1 MVGRPMTTPN
11 AVAEAKNGFD
21 RLPRRSRYF
30 RPVMT
35 LTAMGA
41 WTYALAI
48 PIIFDRFGPQPEQVA
63 AFAPWIAVPVQI
75 LAMLSVGWLLFDR
88 ARAPQ
93 AMRAFWWLILAFTT
107 LNLLANYVW
116 NLPRDRHGREQFDYA
131 DALYLIDYGLLTAA
145 FAYRFVRAG
154 GTFKDLRVWL
164 DGATMVTVQF
174 VALWWF
180 FLAPGLPH
188 QLGNDIT
195 WGATISYSL
204 ALGAMMSMGA
214 LLYIQMPEGPGR
226 TGVLLII
233 GAALAEAAWEMI
245 WLGSWL
251 VDFEFIGP
259 FYNFGDV
266 LCCACIATAV
276 PFAQLQPPRA
286 AAAAG
291 SEPRG
296 DGFLPALAVLVAI
309 AMVAGT
315 LATTKRFETWL
326 LVVLAVLGALL
337 LITRQHRARRD
348 LRALNQQLA
357 AREADA
363 RLTELVRR
371 SNDLIVVVD
380 PGGLVSFASPAAE
393 SILGMPRQQV
403 KGLPA
408 AGLFGSSHESSVSG
422 FLAAVSNGGDSPDVM
437 EIHFERP
444 QDQTRVFKL
453 AAANQLANPL
463 INGIVLTAHDVT
475 AQRELEREVL
485 DAATRERVR
494 WSGAVHDGLGQ
505 DLTGIALLLH
515 AAAKA
520 PDPDPRK
527 QRRQLD
533 ELVERVN
540 QTIVA
545 ARSLA
550 RGLSPLH
557 VAQGSLGGALRR
569 LSQASGTPMPV
580 HVHIDP
586 DFQDDLIDGFSAD
599 HLYRIAH
606 EAIDNASRYSG
617 GTRIDVHLGATRSH
631 LNLDILDDGK
641 GIVPGG
647 KSSGDGWGLRL
658 MEYRARILGG
668 ALRVTSSEDP
678 GTRVEVA
685 IPLPIPRPAGA
696 AG

>member
-1 MVGRPMTTPN
+1 MIGRTMTTSN
-11 AVAEAKNGFD
+11 AGAENGFV
-21 RLPRRSRYF
+21 RPVPRGSRYF
-30 RPVMT
+30 RPVTT
-35 LTAMGA
+35 LTAAGA

-48 PIIFDRFGPQPEQVA
+48 PIIFDRFGLPPEQVA
-63 AFAPWIAVPVQI
+63 GFAPWIALPVQL
-75 LAMLSVGWLLFDR
+75 LAMLSVAWLIFDR
-88 ARAPQ
+88 RRSPQ
-93 AMRAFWWLILAFTT
+93 PMRAFWWLILAFTA

-116 NLPRDRHGREQFDYA
+116 NLPRDRHGREELEYA

-174 VALWWF
+174 VALWWV

-204 ALGAMMSMGA
+204 VLGAMMSMGT
-214 LLYIQMPEGPGR
+214 LLYLQMPEGSGR
-226 TGVLLII
+226 AAMLLIV
-233 GAALAEAAWEMI
+233 GAALAEAVWEMI

-259 FYNFGDV
+259 FYNYGDV

-276 PFAQLQPPRA
+276 LARVPPPRP

-291 SEPRG
+291 PEPRG
-296 DGFLPALAVLVAI
+296 DGFLPALAVLMAI
-309 AMVAGT
+309 ALVAGT

-326 LVVLAVLGALL
+326 LVALAALCALL
-337 LITRQHRARRD
+337 LITRQRRARRD
-348 LRALNQQLA
+348 LRALNQQLT

-380 PGGLVSFASPAAE
+380 PAGLVSFASPAAE
-393 SILGMPRQQV
+393 SILRMPQQQV

-408 AGLFGSSHESSVSG
+408 AALFGSSHEPSVSG
-422 FLAAVSNGGDSPDVM
+422 FLADVLHGGDSPDVM

-444 QDQTRVFKL
+444 PGNTRIFKL
-453 AAANQLANPL
+453 AAATQLANPL

-494 WSGAVHDGLGQ
+494 LSGAVHDGLGQ

-520 PDPDPRK
+520 PDPDPHQ

-540 QTIVA
+540 QTIVT

-557 VAQGSLGGALRR
+557 VVQGSLGCALRR
-569 LSQASGTPMPV
+569 LSQASGTPLPV
-580 HVHIDP
+580 HLHIDP
-586 DFQDDLIDGFSAD
+586 HFRDDLIDGFSAD
-599 HLYRIAH
+599 HLYRIVH
-606 EAIDNASRYSG
+606 EAVDNAARYSG
-617 GTRIDVHLGATRSH
+617 GTRIDIHLGATRGC

-641 GIVPGG
+641 GIAPGD

-685 IPLPIPRPAGA
+685 IPLPIPRRAGA

>member
-1 MVGRPMTTPN
+1 
-11 AVAEAKNGFD
+11 
-21 RLPRRSRYF
+21 
-30 RPVMT
+30 
-35 LTAMGA
+35 
-41 WTYALAI
+41 
-48 PIIFDRFGPQPEQVA
+48 
-63 AFAPWIAVPVQI
+63 
-75 LAMLSVGWLLFDR
+75 
-88 ARAPQ
+88 
-93 AMRAFWWLILAFTT
+93 
-107 LNLLANYVW
+107 
-116 NLPRDRHGREQFDYA
+116 
-131 DALYLIDYGLLTAA
+131 
-145 FAYRFVRAG
+145 
-154 GTFKDLRVWL
+154 
-164 DGATMVTVQF
+164 MVTVQF

-214 LLYIQMPEGPGR
+214 LLYLRMPEGPGR
-226 TGVLLII
+226 AGILLIV
-233 GAALAEAAWEMI
+233 GAALAEAVWEMI

-259 FYNFGDV
+259 FYNYGDV

-276 PFAQLQPPRA
+276 LAPPRPA
-286 AAAAG
+286 ASAAAAG
-291 SEPRG
+291 TEPRG
-296 DGFLPALAVLVAI
+296 DGFLPALAVLMAI

-326 LVVLAVLGALL
+326 LVVLAALGALL

-380 PGGLVSFASPAAE
+380 PAGLVSFASPAAE
-393 SILGMPRQQV
+393 SILWMPLQRL

-408 AGLFGSSHESSVSG
+408 AALFGSSHESSVSG
-422 FLAAVSNGGDSPDVM
+422 FLAAVLNGGDSPDVM
-437 EIHFERP
+437 EIHLERP
-444 QDQTRVFKL
+444 HGNVRVFKL

-463 INGIVLTAHDVT
+463 INGIVLTVHDVT

-494 WSGAVHDGLGQ
+494 LSGAVHDGLGQ

-520 PDPDPRK
+520 PDLDPRK

-533 ELVERVN
+533 ELVERLN

-557 VAQGSLGGALRR
+557 VEQGSLRCALRR
-569 LSQASGTPMPV
+569 LSQASGTPVPV
-580 HVHIDP
+580 HLHIAP
-586 DFQDDLIDGFSAD
+586 HFRDDLIDGFSAD
-599 HLYRIAH
+599 HLYRIVQ
-606 EAIDNASRYSG
+606 EAVDNASRYSG
-617 GTRIDVHLGATRSH
+617 GTRIDIHLDATRSR
-631 LNLDILDDGK
+631 LILDILDDGK
-641 GIVPGG
+641 GIAPGD
-647 KSSGDGWGLRL
+647 KSSSDGWGLRL

-668 ALRVTSSEDP
+668 ALRVTNTEDP
-678 GTRVEVA
+678 GTRVEVS
-685 IPLPIPRPAGA
+685 IPLPIPRPAG
-696 AG
+696 GRLT